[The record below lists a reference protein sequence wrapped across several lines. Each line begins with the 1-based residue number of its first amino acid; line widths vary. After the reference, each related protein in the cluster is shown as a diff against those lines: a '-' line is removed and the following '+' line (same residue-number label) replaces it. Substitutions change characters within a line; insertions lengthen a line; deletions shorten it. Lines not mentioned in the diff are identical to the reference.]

1 MNRIIIKN
9 DVVEIAIDGMDI
21 LWALK
26 KSLVIPKSSIIDVYI
41 KPRDMK
47 SAPLRFPGTY
57 VPKIILSGTY
67 YGKNRKEFW
76 SSHFK
81 NAIVFELDNFK
92 YSRVVVDVDNPQEI
106 IDKLKKD

>member
-1 MNRIIIKN
+1 MNR
-9 DVVEIAIDGMDI
+9 VEIKENVIEITIDGMDI

-26 KSLVIPKSSIIDVYI
+26 KNLIIPKTSIVEVYI
-41 KPRDMK
+41 KPDNMK

-57 VPKIILSGTY
+57 VPKMILSGTY

-81 NAIVFELDNFK
+81 NAIVFELENFK
-92 YSRVVVDVDNPQEI
+92 YNRVVVDVENPQEI
-106 IDKLKKD
+106 IDRFKKD